1 MYLILIFFS
10 VTAPGECLSLDVI
23 NSEIKFLPCS
33 EQRPFICQVNQKPHP
48 DKIEAMKLPY
58 YINPLDSVTET
69 ITESFVGFSDISVP
83 KTELYSAA
91 SFMGDATSYLTD
103 KPLLPGLST
112 QKGFTFSFWI
122 NPGKIDG
129 EQNIFSIDNIIHLY
143 MTNGEVT
150 IKLCHIS
157 GDPCEMA
164 VAHQAIEVL
173 QWNYV
178 AVVYD
183 SISSIGTL
191 FINETYGVSDA
202 ESTFVTVE
210 NLEFNTV
217 FDEFPTILFG
227 KNKDGDKTLT
237 AKLSC
242 FQYFDK
248 PLSKSQ
254 IYQMSKVCHVHK
266 EYIRAKTC
274 PEDSILID
282 KVCYKLSEKP
292 MSYVEAQMTCTSPP
306 NSKRISRLAY
316 PSKFQYQQNLLV
328 MAKNNKSAEAIFMG
342 LDSMSGIS
350 TFTCIGSL
358 TVTFAYYKLFHI

>member
-1 MYLILIFFS
+1 MLYFISFL
-10 VTAPGECLSLDVI
+10 VTAPGECLALDVL

-33 EQRPFICQVNQKPHP
+33 EERQYICQINQKPHP

-58 YINPLDSVTET
+58 YVNPLDTVTET
-69 ITESFVGFSDISVP
+69 STESFVGFSDITVSE
-83 KTELYSAA
+83 TELYSAA
-91 SFMGDATSYLTD
+91 SFMGDTTSYLSD

-112 QKGFTFSFWI
+112 QKGFTLSFWI
-122 NPGKIDG
+122 NPGKIDE

-164 VAHQAIEVL
+164 AAHKTLEVL

-178 AVVYD
+178 SVVYD
-183 SISSIGTL
+183 STNSLGTL
-191 FINETYGVSDA
+191 FINESYGIANA
-202 ESTFVTVE
+202 ESTFATVGD
-210 NLEFNTV
+210 LQFSTV

-227 KNKDGDKTLT
+227 KNKDGDKPLT

-254 IYQMSKVCHVHK
+254 IYQLSKVCHVDQ
-266 EYIRAKTC
+266 EYFRAKAC
-274 PEDSILID
+274 PEDSILIS

-292 MSYVEAQMTCTSPP
+292 MTYVEAQLTCTSPP
-306 NSKRISRLAY
+306 NSKRVSRLAY
-316 PSKFQYQQNLLV
+316 PLKFQHQQNLLV

-342 LDSMSGIS
+342 VDRMTGIIS
-350 TFTCIGSL
+350 FINL
-358 TVTFAYYKLFHI
+358 NH